1 MRSFKN
7 KSIWLIGASEGL
19 GREVAR
25 LLNAEG
31 AKLFLSAR
39 NEISLRDLCHEMLDA
54 TPLPLDVT
62 NAESI
67 RSAYALIE
75 YLDVIIY
82 NAGAYDPMPTQN
94 WDTDKALRMIDVNLN
109 GCLRAVG
116 EVLPDMLANRS
127 GHIVLIG
134 SLSAYGGLPKAIG
147 YGASKA
153 AVASIAETMRHDLKG
168 TGVEVQLINPGF
180 IKTRL
185 TDKNN
190 FKMPQLLTPINAAKH
205 VIKGMRKNTFRY
217 DFPWPFSGIIKLFA
231 SLPDFIKFRT

>member
-25 LLNAEG
+25 LLNTEG

-39 NEISLRDLCHEMLDA
+39 NETSLRDLCHEMLDA

-147 YGASKA
+147 YGARKA

-217 DFPWPFSGIIKLFA
+217 DFPWPFSGIIKLFT

>member
-1 MRSFKN
+1 MRSFEN

-39 NEISLRDLCHEMLDA
+39 NETSLRDLCHEMLDA

-217 DFPWPFSGIIKLFA
+217 DFPWPFSGIIKLFT

>member
-1 MRSFKN
+1 MRNFKN

-39 NEISLRDLCHEMLDA
+39 NETSLRDLCHEMLDA

-217 DFPWPFSGIIKLFA
+217 DFPWPFSGIIKLFM

>member
-1 MRSFKN
+1 MRNFKN

-39 NEISLRDLCHEMLDA
+39 NETSLRDLCHEMLDA

-185 TDKNN
+185 TDKND

-205 VIKGMRKNTFRY
+205 VIKGMRKNKFRY
-217 DFPWPFSGIIKLFA
+217 DFPWPFSGIIKLFT
-231 SLPDFIKFRT
+231 SLPDFIRFRT

>member
-19 GREVAR
+19 GREVAK

-39 NEISLRDLCHEMLDA
+39 NETSLRDLCHEMRDA

-62 NAESI
+62 KADSI
-67 RSAYALIE
+67 RTAYDQIE
-75 YLDVIIY
+75 NLNVMIY
-82 NAGAYDPMPTQN
+82 NAGAYDPMPTQD

-109 GCLRAVG
+109 GCIRAVG
-116 EVLPDMLANRS
+116 EVLPDMLASGS

-134 SLSAYGGLPKAIG
+134 SLSAYGGLPKAVG

-153 AVASIAETMRHDLKG
+153 AVASIAETMRHDLQG
-168 TGVEVQLINPGF
+168 TGIDVQLINPGF

-185 TDKNN
+185 TDKND
-190 FKMPQLLTPINAAKH
+190 FKMPQLLAPSEAAKH

-217 DFPWPFSGIIKLFA
+217 DFPWPFSRVIKLFT
-231 SLPDFIKFRT
+231 SLPDFIRFRV

>member
-1 MRSFKN
+1 MRNFKN

-39 NEISLRDLCHEMLDA
+39 NETSLRDLCHEMLDA

-217 DFPWPFSGIIKLFA
+217 DFPWPFSGIIKLFT
-231 SLPDFIKFRT
+231 SLPDFIRFRT

>member
-1 MRSFKN
+1 MHNFKN

-39 NEISLRDLCHEMLDA
+39 NETSLRDLCHEMLDA

-217 DFPWPFSGIIKLFA
+217 DFPWPFSGIIKLFT

>member
-1 MRSFKN
+1 MRNFKS

-39 NEISLRDLCHEMLDA
+39 NETSLRDLCHEMLDA

-185 TDKNN
+185 TDKND

-217 DFPWPFSGIIKLFA
+217 DFPWPFSGIIKLFT
-231 SLPDFIKFRT
+231 SLPDFIRFRT

>member
-1 MRSFKN
+1 MRSFNN

-39 NEISLRDLCHEMLDA
+39 NETSLRDLCHEMLDA

-217 DFPWPFSGIIKLFA
+217 DFPWPFSGIIKLFT

>member
-1 MRSFKN
+1 MRNFKN

-39 NEISLRDLCHEMLDA
+39 NETSLRDLCHEMLDA

-217 DFPWPFSGIIKLFA
+217 DFPWPFSGIIKLFT
-231 SLPDFIKFRT
+231 SLPDFIRFHT

>member
-19 GREVAR
+19 GREVAK

-31 AKLFLSAR
+31 AKLLLSAR
-39 NEISLRDLCHEMLDA
+39 NETSLRDLCHEMRDA

-62 NAESI
+62 NADSI
-67 RSAYALIE
+67 RAAYNQIE
-75 YLDVIIY
+75 NLDVMIY
-82 NAGAYDPMPTQN
+82 NAGAYDPMPTQD

-116 EVLPDMLANRS
+116 EVLPDMLANGS
-127 GHIVLIG
+127 GHVVLIG

-153 AVASIAETMRHDLKG
+153 AVASIAETMRHDL
-168 TGVEVQLINPGF
+168 Q
-180 IKTRL
+180 
-185 TDKNN
+185 D
-190 FKMPQLLTPINAAKH
+190 FKMPQLLTPSEAAKH
-205 VIKGMRKNTFRY
+205 VIKGMRKNKFRY
-217 DFPWPFSGIIKLFA
+217 DFPWPFSRVIKLFT
-231 SLPDFIKFRT
+231 SLPDFIRFRT

>member
-1 MRSFKN
+1 MRNFKN

-39 NEISLRDLCHEMLDA
+39 NETSLRDLCHEMLDA
-54 TPLPLDVT
+54 TPLPLNVT

-185 TDKNN
+185 TDKND

-217 DFPWPFSGIIKLFA
+217 DFPWPFSGIIKLFT
-231 SLPDFIKFRT
+231 SLPDFIRFRT

>member
-1 MRSFKN
+1 MRNFKN

-39 NEISLRDLCHEMLDA
+39 NETSLRDLCHEMLDA

-185 TDKNN
+185 TDKND
-190 FKMPQLLTPINAAKH
+190 FKMPQLLTPINAAQH

-217 DFPWPFSGIIKLFA
+217 DFPCPFSGIIKLFT
-231 SLPDFIKFRT
+231 SLPDFIRFHT

>member
-1 MRSFKN
+1 MRNFKN

-39 NEISLRDLCHEMLDA
+39 NETSLRDLCHEMLDA

-217 DFPWPFSGIIKLFA
+217 DFPWPFSGIIKLFT

>member
-39 NEISLRDLCHEMLDA
+39 NETSLRDLCHEMLDA

-82 NAGAYDPMPTQN
+82 HAGAYDPMPTLN

-217 DFPWPFSGIIKLFA
+217 DFPWPFSGIIKLFT